1 MYNIKIHDKD
11 YLVDINTTDTKNGKI
26 NNNDFSLDMINT
38 NKNTFHIINDNKSY
52 NAEIVDVDYK
62 NKKAKIKINSSIYD
76 LEIKDD
82 IDILL
87 KSLGMSDLTKQK
99 VNNLKAPMP
108 GMVYKILV
116 SNRQEVKTG
125 DTLIV
130 LEAMKMEN
138 NLKSPT
144 NGIIKKVVCSEGT
157 SVDKNEILLEFE

>member
-1 MYNIKIHDKD
+1 MYNIKIQDKD

-38 NKNTFHIINDNKSY
+38 NKNIFHIINNNKSY
-52 NAEIVDVDYK
+52 NAEIVNVDYK
-62 NKKAKIKINSSIYD
+62 NKKAKIKINSNVYD
-76 LEIKDD
+76 LDIKDD

-108 GMVYKILV
+108 GMVYKVLV
-116 SNRQEVKTG
+116 SDGQEIKTG

-138 NLKSPT
+138 NLKSPID
-144 NGIIKKVVCSEGT
+144 GIVKKVTCTEGT
-157 SVDKNEILLEFE
+157 SVEKNEILLEFE

>member
-1 MYNIKIHDKD
+1 MYNIKIKDKE
-11 YLVDINTTDTKNGKI
+11 YLVEVNSTDTKTGKI
-26 NNNDFSLDMINT
+26 NENDFSLDMINI
-38 NKNTFHIINDNKSY
+38 NDKTFHIINNNKSY
-52 NAEIVDVDYK
+52 NAEIVNVDYK
-62 NKKAKIKINSSIYD
+62 NKKAKIKINSSVYD

-116 SNRQEVKTG
+116 NDGQEVKTG

-144 NGIIKKVVCSEGT
+144 DGVVKKVICKEGI
-157 SVDKNEILLEFE
+157 SVEKNEILLEFE

>member
-1 MYNIKIHDKD
+1 MYNIKINDKD

-26 NNNDFSLDMINT
+26 NDNNFSLDLINI
-38 NKNTFHIINDNKSY
+38 NKNTFHLINDNKSY
-52 NAEIVDVDYK
+52 NAEIVNIDYK
-62 NKKAKIKINSSIYD
+62 NKKAKIKINSTVYD
-76 LEIKDD
+76 LDIKDD

-116 SNRQEVKTG
+116 SDGQEVKTG

-138 NLKSPT
+138 NILADTDGVVEKIMVAKGDSVLQNDLLIELK
-144 NGIIKKVVCSEGT
+144 
-157 SVDKNEILLEFE
+157 